1 MNRNLR
7 KAAVL
12 VASLDPQNAA
22 AVLAHMTPAQADA
35 VRQAVCS
42 LEKLDPREQR
52 RVIEEFFR
60 VGPLVPAR
68 QPSGLELD
76 DRLGKQ
82 LSDTSTD
89 APPADAPTTDEPFK
103 LLHKAPT
110 GWLAPLLEREHPQTI
125 AVVVSRLTPQR
136 AAELLS
142 GFAAELQL
150 EIARRL
156 VDLDE
161 TDASVL
167 AEVEHGLESWLCQQ
181 ARGDKKRT
189 AGLTALKN
197 ILGAASPEA
206 KENILANLARHDRKL
221 AARVKSPPRKLEF
234 AELEQLENASLGMVV
249 RNVRSEL
256 LVLALAG
263 AEPEFV
269 ERVYE
274 VLPPEDAQSLAEA
287 LRKLGP
293 TRLRDVEHAQH
304 ELAQCARHL
313 QICAD
318 AALDRGGRTHLS
330 VAV

>member
-1 MNRNLR
+1 
-7 KAAVL
+7 
-12 VASLDPQNAA
+12 
-22 AVLAHMTPAQADA
+22 
-35 VRQAVCS
+35 
-42 LEKLDPREQR
+42 
-52 RVIEEFFR
+52 

-76 DRLGKQ
+76 DRLGRE
-82 LSDTSTD
+82 LSDRSSV
-89 APPADAPTTDEPFK
+89 AAANDAPTSDEPFK
-103 LLHKAPT
+103 LLHEAPT
-110 GWLAPLLEREHPQTI
+110 QWLAPLLEREHPQTI

-142 GFAAELQL
+142 GFSAELQL

-181 ARGDKKRT
+181 ARGEKKRT

-221 AARVKSPPRKLEF
+221 AARVKLPPRKLEF

-263 AEPEFV
+263 AEPQFV

-274 VLPPEDAQSLAEA
+274 VLPPDDAQALAES

-318 AALDRGGRTHLS
+318 AAPDRGGRTHLS